1 MSKITDYFTG
11 KGLPFL
17 DLSNCAPSV
26 DLTSSVLN
34 GMNAQKGDKSCI
46 VFNYD
51 NSYPPPSIKLYNN
64 AGTLVWTITPANVE
78 ATMDMFVGT
87 GLYIPATDTLHI
99 FAQKSTSIWNTVYC
113 TINTLT
119 GVITAGTK
127 QNGLL
132 SYSGAYSPHTTKYYL
147 SGSTLLVVMSTS
159 SVKDTLYANT
169 TTRVLSNSSVNQIPT
184 NKVLLMACDYATGG
198 HFFRFLYDST
208 KLPFTTQGLS
218 QVSFYTGYG
227 SGFTLF
233 GDYFFPIDAE
243 GVNVPGPH
251 LGYSKASFYK
261 AVNSMLLQIN
271 PAKTIWEV

>member
-11 KGLPFL
+11 KGLPYL

-34 GMNAQKGDKSCI
+34 GINAQKGDKSCI
-46 VFNYD
+46 VYGG
-51 NSYPPPSIKLYNN
+51 YPSTPSIKLYNN
-64 AGTLVWTITPANVE
+64 AGTLVWTITPANIE
-78 ATMDMFVGT
+78 ATMDRFIGT
-87 GLYIPATDTLHI
+87 GLYIPATNTLHI
-99 FAQKSTSIWNTVYC
+99 IAQKSTTNWDAVYC

-119 GVITAGTK
+119 GVITAGAK
-127 QNGLL
+127 ANGIEPV
-132 SYSGAYSPHTTKYYL
+132 SGAHSPHTAKYSL
-147 SGSTLLVVMSTS
+147 SGTTITVVMSTNSVRS
-159 SVKDTLYANT
+159 SLFANT
-169 TTRVLSNSSVNQIPT
+169 TTRALTSGSTNQIPT
-184 NKVLLMACDYATGG
+184 NKVLLMACAGG
-198 HFFRFLYDST
+198 SFQFLYDST

-218 QVSFYTGYG
+218 QVVFTMSIGSGG

-233 GDYFFPIDAE
+233 GDYFFPIDAD
-243 GVNVPGPH
+243 GASVPGPH